1 MIQDRLKTTNL
12 WHFVWISVVSSEI
25 FTSIM
30 SILLRGRITLDY
42 LITGGIVSL
51 LVSSVVIYLIKLM
64 RKMESRSEKAVREI
78 HERYRQLVEL
88 SPDAVTLSD
97 LEGKIL
103 TVNAQKVRQS
113 GYDKKE
119 LIGMNSFDLIV
130 PSDRDRARK
139 ILEETLGKG
148 IIRNVHY
155 TLLRKDGTTYKGELN
170 ASVVEDAE
178 GKPTGFI
185 GVVRDITERD
195 KRLHELEKWEKVTVD
210 RELKMIELKKKIKEL
225 EDTLD
230 EIEGDK

>member
-1 MIQDRLKTTNL
+1 
-12 WHFVWISVVSSEI
+12 
-25 FTSIM
+25 
-30 SILLRGRITLDY
+30 
-42 LITGGIVSL
+42 
-51 LVSSVVIYLIKLM
+51 
-64 RKMESRSEKAVREI
+64 
-78 HERYRQLVEL
+78 VEL
-88 SPDAVTLSD
+88 SPDAISLTD
-97 LEGKIL
+97 LEGAIL
-103 TVNAQKVRQS
+103 AVNSQKVKQS
-113 GYDKKE
+113 GYDREE

-139 ILEETLGKG
+139 IIEETLGKG

-210 RELKMIELKKKIKEL
+210 RELKMIELKKNIKEL
-225 EDTLD
+225 KDELDKIKGED
-230 EIEGDK
+230 K